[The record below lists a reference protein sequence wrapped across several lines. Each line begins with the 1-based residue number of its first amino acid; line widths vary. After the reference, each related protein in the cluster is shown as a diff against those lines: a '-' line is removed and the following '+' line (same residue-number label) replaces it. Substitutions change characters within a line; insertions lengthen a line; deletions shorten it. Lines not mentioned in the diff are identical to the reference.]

1 MRYPDPVDRRA
12 KETEI
17 GGPAQGFPSTHWA
30 TVLRTR
36 DPASGERR
44 LALSKLIEAYWK
56 PVYHYLRRRGND
68 AESSKDLTQSFFAA
82 LLERD
87 ALHDVTEGRGR
98 FRSFL
103 LAVLRNFV
111 ADEHDR
117 DAALKRGGGA
127 GTLSL
132 DFASAE
138 TNLPWTPASQE
149 TPDAVFRRSWAV
161 RVMAQAWE
169 SLREHYASQG
179 RVAEYELLRD
189 HLSTAQVPYDEM
201 ARKLGLTETD
211 IKNRV
216 HAARQRI
223 AAAIRAVIRSYTDT
237 EDDAKEEL
245 RDLLAAFA

>member
-1 MRYPDPVDRRA
+1 VGRNS

-17 GGPAQGFPSTHWA
+17 GGPAQNFPSTHWA

-44 LALSKLIEAYWK
+44 LALSKLIETYWK
-56 PVYHYLRRRGND
+56 PVYYYLRRRGND
-68 AESSKDLTQSFFAA
+68 PESSKDLTQSFFAA

-87 ALHDVTEGRGR
+87 ALHDVAEGRGR

-117 DAALKRGGGA
+117 DVALKRGGGA

-138 TNLPWTPASQE
+138 MNLPWTPSSQE
-149 TPDAVFRRSWAV
+149 TPDAVFRRSWAL

-169 SLREHYASQG
+169 SLREHYASRG
-179 RVAEYELLRD
+179 RVAEYELFRD
-189 HLSTAQVPYDEM
+189 HLSLAEVPYDEM

-223 AAAIRAVIRSYTDT
+223 ASAIRSVIRSYTDT
-237 EDDAKEEL
+237 EEDAKEEL